1 MFTSRAEYRLLLRED
16 NADARL
22 TEQGRKL
29 GLVDDERW
37 AAFSLK
43 QEAIARETERMAKTW
58 IQPKSEQAAQLAV
71 KLSQPLSKEAN
82 LRDLLKRPQLVY
94 ADLESVSP
102 SDEELDDAVKEQV
115 EISAKYEGYIQRQ
128 QDEIESLR
136 RHENMALPADFD
148 YDVIGGLSNEVK
160 QKLKQSRPE
169 TLAQASRISGVT
181 PAAVSMLLIHLK
193 KQSLSGQTNV
203 KHSA

>member
-37 AAFSLK
+37 AAFSSK

-58 IQPKSEQAAQLAV
+58 IQPKSDQAAQLAE

-94 ADLESVSP
+94 ADLEAVAP
-102 SDEELDDAVKEQV
+102 SDEVLDDAVKEQV

-193 KQSLSGQTNV
+193 KQSLSGQTSV